1 MQVPKSPLA
10 CLLAAFVLAT
20 SSAPSLGATDDGR
33 DARGDVVSRPLT
45 TDAPP
50 TKAEP
55 ARRLGDIIA
64 TSASI
69 GTDLVVTSK
78 FRNLAAIG
86 HQQYSWQLLTSEDE
100 FSWSAALFVA
110 PGSNQ
115 GKFELIDPIANQP
128 DCGTAVLDRSR
139 RTVTLTIPAAC
150 LGNPDWVKVG
160 NGVFFYTATRE
171 YSDDARRD
179 GVVRNTGWKFG
190 PKFGPGLH

>member
-64 TSASI
+64 TSASY
-69 GTDLVVTSK
+69 GTDLVVTTK
-78 FRNLAAIG
+78 FRNLAATG
-86 HQQYSWQLLTSEDE
+86 QQQYSWFILTSEDE
-100 FSWSAALFVA
+100 FSWIAHLRVA
-110 PGSNQ
+110 PGKDKGEFNLFDPVAYQ
-115 GKFELIDPIANQP
+115 PGCGK
-128 DCGTAVLDRSR
+128 AVLDRSR
-139 RTVTLTIPAAC
+139 RTVTLTVPASC
-150 LGNPDWVKVG
+150 LGDPEWVKVG

-171 YSDDARRD
+171 YADDARRS
-179 GVVRNTGWKFG
+179 GVGRNHWKYG
-190 PKFGPGLH
+190 PKLTP